1 MRSLRVLFLTASM
14 TAAFVAAA
22 CGDDDNNIVRTRPDG
37 GDASTEAG
45 GGDAAADG
53 PVSSCGISLP
63 ATYDSPSYDTNA
75 SVEIGLRMKFD
86 ALLKPMK
93 DAENDFADGGT
104 PAVPPTKVQL
114 TGLYTDGTPNVRSIT
129 TPFYQAKVDAWIDE
143 YVAALGDGTWTPAGG
158 DGPTPPS
165 DTIGGT
171 YGKYVFNGRGVDLR
185 QVIEKGT
192 YIAGFYNHAAGVVA
206 AGTPTEATID
216 RLVAAFGAHPS
227 FPGDPA
233 AAQNK
238 DINSAAYAA
247 RRSKDPNLTGPYPK
261 IKVALIKAKASIA
274 AGAKCDADRDA
285 ALKEF
290 FSQWERSNYAT
301 VVYYFNKVINTD
313 LPGSKY
319 VDALHAYGECIGFI
333 GGFRTVPQD
342 KRIITDAQIDKMLS
356 DALAPNGGAVG
367 AYRLETNSISAAA
380 GLQQVISDIK
390 AIYGFSDAEIASF
403 KNFN

>member
-1 MRSLRVLFLTASM
+1 MRTPRVLFLAASM
-14 TAAFVAAA
+14 IAVLAAAAA

-37 GDASTEAG
+37 GTSSEG
-45 GGDAAADG
+45 GALDAAPDA
-53 PVSSCGISLP
+53 PTSTCGISLP
-63 ATYDSPSYDTNA
+63 ATYESPSYDTNA
-75 SVEIGLRMKFD
+75 AVEIGLRMKFD
-86 ALLKPMK
+86 AFLKPMK

-114 TGLYTDGTPNVRSIT
+114 TGLYTDGSPNVRSVT
-129 TPFYQAKVDAWIDE
+129 TAFYQAKVDAWIDE
-143 YVAALGDGTWTPAGG
+143 YVAAIGDGAWTPAGG
-158 DGPTPPS
+158 DGPTPPT
-165 DTIGGT
+165 DTVGGT
-171 YGKYVFNGRGVDLR
+171 YVKWVFSGRGLDLR
-185 QVIEKGT
+185 QVMEKGT

-206 AGTPTEATID
+206 AGPPTEATID

-238 DINSAAYAA
+238 DINSASYAA

-261 IKVALIKAKASIA
+261 IKTALIKAKASIA

-301 VVYYFNKVINTD
+301 VVYYFNKIINTD

-319 VDALHAYGECIGFI
+319 ADAMHSYGECLGFI
-333 GGFRTVPQD
+333 AGFRTIPQD
-342 KRIITDAQIDKMLS
+342 KRVITDAQIDKMLS
-356 DALAPNGGAVG
+356 DSLAPNGGAVG

-390 AIYGFSDAEIASF
+390 TIYGFSDAEMASF